1 MILKIFT
8 KEDGP
13 EMREAKELGAR
24 LEDLGYEIEYFDCDD
39 ANVVGQIELYDV
51 FNYPAFVVAR
61 DDGGPMQ
68 TWGGEIPLESDLKQ
82 FLNQ

>member
-1 MILKIFT
+1 MVLKIFT

-24 LEDLGYEIEYFDCDD
+24 LEELGYEIEYLDADD
-39 ANVVGQIELYDV
+39 PNSVGQIELYDTYS
-51 FNYPAFVVAR
+51 YPAFVVAR
-61 DDGGPMQ
+61 DNGSPMQ
-68 TWGGEIPLESDLKQ
+68 TWRGEKPLESDLKQ

>member
-8 KEDGP
+8 KEEGP

-24 LEDLGYEIEYFDCDD
+24 LEDLGYEIEYFDSDD
-39 ANVVGQIELYDV
+39 ANATGQIELYDIYA
-51 FNYPAFVVAR
+51 YPAFVVAR
-61 DDGGPMQ
+61 DDGSPLQSWRGKK
-68 TWGGEIPLESDLKQ
+68 PLESDLKQ